1 MKELETFPY
10 RNGQGRRKEQTQ
22 FSIRCTLV
30 CILTILLLF
39 TINYLLDKVCT

>member
-10 RNGQGRRKEQTQ
+10 RNGQGRKEEQTQ
-22 FSIRCTLV
+22 FSIKVTLV

-39 TINYLLDKVCT
+39 IINYLLDKVCT